1 MWALSNQ
8 FVVPKALKLKS
19 NPIVIGQW
27 SHWLLKKLVLAKYI
41 SWFSVVQ
48 KLLVDRCSVCCVKH
62 HFPLHKN
69 RKIWKLYSWS
79 IPIAPIFRWL
89 PQLHIHLNQ
98 HLLQCTLG
106 SGQNGGQ
113 PPKEVTQSN
122 PTLWKMTINS
132 WYKPFPNGWFIHVWP
147 TLMMMNDDKP
157 KRWTLGKRIYDWIP
171 WPGHHS
177 APAFR
182 WKLSR
187 RCNRLRSRSPWTRQ
201 RPCPGC
207 SPLLGGWAG
216 TKTCNR
222 MASYPLLN

>member
-1 MWALSNQ
+1 M
-8 FVVPKALKLKS
+8 
-19 NPIVIGQW
+19 
-27 SHWLLKKLVLAKYI
+27 
-41 SWFSVVQ
+41 VQ
-48 KLLVDRCSVCCVKH
+48 KLLVDRCCACCVKH

-79 IPIAPIFRWL
+79 IPIAGPHFSMTSPAPHP
-89 PQLHIHLNQ
+89 PQPASPPVHLG
-98 HLLQCTLG
+98 QCA
-106 SGQNGGQ
+106 GQNGGQ

-122 PTLWKMTINS
+122 PTLWKMTINR
-132 WYKPFPNGWFIHVWP
+132 WYKPFPNGCFINVWP

-157 KRWTLGKRIYDWIP
+157 NRWTLGKRIYDWIP

-222 MASYPLLN
+222 RASYPLVN